1 MQGKKKKK
9 EFWIIVFIE
18 DVTNIS
24 TADRS
29 VIRSP
34 LDHCVLLLN
43 THNTHTHIYKT
54 ENIWINL
61 LIPLKSGKPI
71 KLVQRFC
78 AHHVQNMGTECK
90 SVGGIFLKDDHHF
103 ETTI

>member
-1 MQGKKKKK
+1 MQGKKKKEK

-24 TADRS
+24 TADRC

-43 THNTHTHIYKT
+43 THNTHTHTYIKQK
-54 ENIWINL
+54 I
-61 LIPLKSGKPI
+61 SG
-71 KLVQRFC
+71 
-78 AHHVQNMGTECK
+78 
-90 SVGGIFLKDDHHF
+90 
-103 ETTI
+103 